1 MLAPLRT
8 EPRRPGWV
16 RARPD
21 AWRFALATVCIGA
34 FMGQL
39 DASIV
44 TVAIPSLQR
53 AFGVSVGAATW
64 VGLAYLVVL
73 VSLVAAVGRL
83 SDLRGR
89 KLTYLYGF
97 AVFTAGSAACA
108 LAPSL
113 DLLVA
118 FRVVQGLG
126 AAMLQANSLAIIAL
140 AVPRERLGRA
150 LGLQGAA
157 QALGLAAGPS
167 VGGLLVAAG
176 GWRLIFLV
184 NVPAG
189 IVAFGLGWFLLPR
202 STDLHP
208 ASSRFDVKG
217 VVLLAPSVAAVLCA
231 LTLGSSGGLG
241 RGAVGGLVVLAGWLA
256 WLFVRHERTST
267 SPLVDL
273 ALLTQRRIASR
284 LVSATSSYV
293 VLFGTLLAAPFLLE
307 RGLHLGPGV
316 AGCTLAALPV
326 AIGVASTVAGRTSG
340 RLGRVGLTT
349 VGMGL
354 SSLALVAAAVAH
366 GDALV
371 VAGELA
377 VLGIGIGLFTPSNNT
392 ALLRAVPRTSAGE
405 ASGLLNMSR
414 GLGTAIG
421 LAATSLVLTLTI
433 HSSTSH
439 AFTVAAGVLAGVAAA
454 TCALTARDAGS
465 PRAATA

>member
-1 MLAPLRT
+1 LTT
-8 EPRRPGWV
+8 EPRRLGWV
-16 RARPD
+16 RERPD
-21 AWRFALATVCIGA
+21 AWRFAVATVCIGA

-97 AVFTAGSAACA
+97 VVFTVGSAACA

-113 DLLVA
+113 DLLVV

-126 AAMLQANSLAIIAL
+126 AAMLQANSVAIIAL

-150 LGLQGAA
+150 LGIQGAA

-167 VGGLLVAAG
+167 LGGLLVATG

-231 LTLGSSGGLG
+231 LTLGASGGLD
-241 RGAVGGLVVLAGWLA
+241 RGAIAALVVVAGALVWM
-256 WLFVRHERTST
+256 FVRHERATT

-273 ALLTQRRIASR
+273 ALLASNRVASR
-284 LVSATSSYV
+284 LVAAATSYV

-307 RGLHLGPGV
+307 RGLHLGAAA

-326 AIGVASTVAGRTSG
+326 ALGLTSPIAGRAQERGS
-340 RLGRVGLTT
+340 RRWMTT
-349 VGMGL
+349 AGMGL
-354 SSLALVAAAVAH
+354 SCLALVAASQLH
-366 GDALV
+366 GTAIA

-377 VLGIGIGLFTPSNNT
+377 VLGIGIGLFTPSNNA
-392 ALLRAVPRTSAGE
+392 ALMGAVPRSSAGG

-414 GLGTAIG
+414 GLGTAVG
-421 LAATSLVLTLTI
+421 LAITSLVLALTLRT
-433 HSSTSH
+433 STPH
-439 AFTVAAGVLAGVAAA
+439 AFAVATLVLAGVAAG
-454 TCALTARDAGS
+454 TCVLTTRDARSGS
-465 PRAATA
+465 RNL